1 LAIFDFDIGVTLVI
15 TLADTPSETGRL
27 PGEVMISEESPR
39 SILVAA
45 EDEWNPLEVD
55 ELKTKP
61 VGSALKWEYASFTFD
76 YSPESVRKIRRCV
89 RLLAKSLHFSRDEVE
104 AIETA
109 VGEAALNAVKHG
121 VPPSGNGVLK
131 VVCKNKPGAFVVEI
145 TDQGPGFDLSRIP
158 PPVAEKLKPSGYGI
172 ALMRG
177 LMDRVDF
184 FRARGGGTKVRLVKR
199 KRGAHCRRN

>member
-1 LAIFDFDIGVTLVI
+1 ML
-15 TLADTPSETGRL
+15 
-27 PGEVMISEESPR
+27 SEESPR

-45 EDEWNPLEVD
+45 ENEWNPLDVD

-61 VGSALKWEYASFTFD
+61 VGSALRWERVSFAFD
-76 YSPESVRKIRRCV
+76 YSPESVRKIRQCV
-89 RLLAKSLHFSRDEVE
+89 RLLAKSLGFSRDDVE

-121 VPPSGNGVLK
+121 APPSGSGVLK
-131 VVCKNKPGAFVVEI
+131 VACINKPGAFVVEI
-145 TDQGPGFDLSRIP
+145 TDQGPGFDLSRIL

-184 FRARGGGTKVRLVKR
+184 LKARGGGTKVRLLKR
-199 KRGAHCRRN
+199 KRGTHCRRN